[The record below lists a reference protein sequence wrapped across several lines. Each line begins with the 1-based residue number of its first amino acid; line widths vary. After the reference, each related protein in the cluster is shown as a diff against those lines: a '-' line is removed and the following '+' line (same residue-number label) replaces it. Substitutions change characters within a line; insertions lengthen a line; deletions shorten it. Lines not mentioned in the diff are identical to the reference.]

1 MSKFVDKLQ
10 SLSKSST
17 TSIGFRHSVSEL
29 KSPAM
34 LLVAGLS
41 GTKLDEARIVVD
53 VNAAAGLIWGEG
65 SSTKTVGQTAEALG
79 DIPLG
84 VFVKSTSEEKV
95 DELASLGCDFVVFDI
110 SMPALILQK
119 EEVGKFLTIEP
130 SLDLGFVKAINSL
143 NVDGVFISSKSD
155 DAFIDVEHL
164 LVCRRFVE
172 IIEKP
177 VIVNLPASVTKTELT
192 VLRQTGIVGLVAS
205 SKRSAETLRELG
217 KMINELPEK
226 TKSRPAKADVKLPHY
241 GGSVSGEEDEE
252 QEEI

>member
-10 SLSKSST
+10 SLYKSST
-17 TSIGFRHSVSEL
+17 TPIGFRASISEL

-34 LLVAGLS
+34 LLVARLS
-41 GTKLDEARIVVD
+41 GTKLDEAKI
-53 VNAAAGLIWGEG
+53 G
-65 SSTKTVGQTAEALG
+65 TKTVGQMAKALG

-84 VFVKSTSEEKV
+84 VFVKSMSEERI

-119 EEVGKFLTIEP
+119 EEVGRFLMIEP

-143 NVDGVFISSKSD
+143 NVDGVFISSRSD
-155 DAFIDVEHL
+155 DASIDVEHL

-177 VIVNLPASVTKTELT
+177 VIVDLPASVTKTELT
-192 VLRQTGIVGLVAS
+192 DMRQTGIVGLVAGR
-205 SKRSAETLRELG
+205 KQSAETLRELG
-217 KMINELPEK
+217 KLIN
-226 TKSRPAKADVKLPHY
+226 
-241 GGSVSGEEDEE
+241 
-252 QEEI
+252 

>member
-1 MSKFVDKLQ
+1 
-10 SLSKSST
+10 
-17 TSIGFRHSVSEL
+17 
-29 KSPAM
+29 
-34 LLVAGLS
+34 
-41 GTKLDEARIVVD
+41 
-53 VNAAAGLIWGEG
+53 
-65 SSTKTVGQTAEALG
+65 
-79 DIPLG
+79 
-84 VFVKSTSEEKV
+84 
-95 DELASLGCDFVVFDI
+95 
-110 SMPALILQK
+110 
-119 EEVGKFLTIEP
+119 
-130 SLDLGFVKAINSL
+130 
-143 NVDGVFISSKSD
+143 VFISSKSD

-177 VIVNLPASVTKTELT
+177 VIVALPALVTKTELT

-217 KMINELPEK
+217 KMINELPGK